1 MKLVQAIAAALAGV
15 GGAWAAGKVLA
26 KTVKETVAPGETTSA
41 TTADTTSPVE
51 TTGTTVEEKK
61 EETE

>member
-1 MKLVQAIAAALAGV
+1 MKLAQVIAAAAAGV

-26 KTVKETVAPGETTSA
+26 KTVKETVAPGDNNSA
-41 TTADTTSPVE
+41 TTTDTTPVE

-61 EETE
+61 EEE

>member
-1 MKLVQAIAAALAGV
+1 MKLAQWIAAAAAGV

-26 KTVKETVAPGETTSA
+26 KSVKETVAPGDNNSA
-41 TTADTTSPVE
+41 TTTDTTNPVE

-61 EETE
+61 EEAE